1 MRSRG
6 AACVRLVLTTVQVL
20 PSSILYCASLYK
32 LFRSYRCRTAALW
45 TVRPVP
51 CVGTDPPAR
60 PLTSWAACGETTHVR
75 AFPPRGVEAGMES
88 R

>member
-32 LFRSYRCRTAALW
+32 LFRSYRCRTVLCVAGA
-45 TVRPVP
+45 VCGYRPR
-51 CVGTDPPAR
+51 PAR